1 MENNNINKI
10 TGASINDKLTL
21 GESGV
26 KNIDTDCNVKRVMT
40 TTYKLAPLITAIF
53 KRTFADYRGT
63 VLEVATAG
71 NVQNVVNVRMVFN
84 VYKPNEYRNDV
95 YYAFKP
101 AGTMNTSGGHGLDSK
116 SVIESIVRKSSSARR
131 SSRSMY
137 DIDITQDGKDVLSDF
152 LYTTNQKVEWGKLY
166 NALDITDQYNQYRG
180 TQVILSGMDITK
192 ILNQIYNKRDAE
204 GNQIGKH
211 SYAIIP
217 LRPLID
223 PQTQFMNY
231 QQIAYQQQF
240 PMIQTSGSPKDNWL
254 VAIDE
259 YDEEN
264 ISRVFQDVYHIQPQ
278 TDNGVWCQ

>member
-1 MENNNINKI
+1 MENKNINQN
-10 TGASINDKLTL
+10 TGANINDKLTL
-21 GESGV
+21 SESGV
-26 KNIDTDCNVKRVMT
+26 KSIDTDCNVKRVMT
-40 TTYKLAPLITAIF
+40 TTYKLAPIISAIF

-63 VLEVATAG
+63 VIEVATAG

-84 VYKPNEYRNDV
+84 IFKPEEYRDDV

-101 AGTMNTSGGHGLDSK
+101 VGANSFSHGLDSK
-116 SVIESIVRKSSSARR
+116 SVIESIVRKSSTARR
-131 SSRSMY
+131 SNRSMY
-137 DIDITQDGKDVLSDF
+137 DVDITQDGKDVLSDF
-152 LYTTNQKVEWGKLY
+152 LYTTGQKTDWGKLY
-166 NALDITDQYNQYRG
+166 NVIDITDAYNQYRG

-192 ILNQIYNKRDAE
+192 ILNQIYNKRDAD

-217 LRPLID
+217 LKPLVD
-223 PQTQFMNY
+223 PQTQFMTY
-231 QQIAYQQQF
+231 QQVAYQQQF

-259 YDEEN
+259 YDEET
-264 ISRVFQDVYHIQPQ
+264 ISRTFQDVYHIQPQ